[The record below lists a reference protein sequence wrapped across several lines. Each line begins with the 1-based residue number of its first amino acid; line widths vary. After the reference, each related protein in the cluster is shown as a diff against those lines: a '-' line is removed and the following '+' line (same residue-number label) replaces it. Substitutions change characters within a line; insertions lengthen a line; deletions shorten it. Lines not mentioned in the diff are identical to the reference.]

1 MDDIDRHIVQ
11 VLQADA
17 TLSVREIADV
27 VGLTPT
33 PCWRRLQNLEADNV
47 IKARVAL
54 INPEA
59 INLKLTAI
67 VAIKTNE
74 HNAEWTTKF
83 HNTIGHYDHQAGEVQ
98 RYSCGQAMVSEALFV
113 PRSEAAPEGDGFL
126 LTVATDFE
134 TRNSSLLIFEALH
147 VAQGPV
153 AKVHLSHRVPPG
165 FHGFWRQNS

>member
-83 HNTIGHYDHQAGEVQ
+83 HNTIGHYDEVVEVYRTSGETDYLLKVVVPD
-98 RYSCGQAMVSEALFV
+98 MVAFDEFYLRLVEQIDLYDVRSSFVMEQMKHTTAL
-113 PRSEAAPEGDGFL
+113 P
-126 LTVATDFE
+126 
-134 TRNSSLLIFEALH
+134 LH
-147 VAQGPV
+147 YA
-153 AKVHLSHRVPPG
+153 
-165 FHGFWRQNS
+165 

>member
-1 MDDIDRHIVQ
+1 MQ

-83 HNTIGHYDHQAGEVQ
+83 HNTIGHYDEVVEVYRTSGETDYLLKVVVPD
-98 RYSCGQAMVSEALFV
+98 MVAF
-113 PRSEAAPEGDGFL
+113 DGFYL
-126 LTVATDFE
+126 RLVEQIDLYDVRSTFVMEQMKHT
-134 TRNSSLLIFEALH
+134 TALPLH
-147 VAQGPV
+147 YA
-153 AKVHLSHRVPPG
+153 
-165 FHGFWRQNS
+165 